1 MKEKHLYRTLL
12 WAVSVLGVLCFIFGN
27 SLAPASESAEESRG
41 VFSVL
46 LSVFPFITHHIVR
59 KLAHVA
65 EYALLGVHLSF
76 APMLFHR
83 RASVPLVLLFG
94 VFVALADEGIQSFV
108 PGRGASFSDVAI
120 DSFGYFAALFL
131 MLFFFFLVS
140 QKRRRG
146 AHV

>member
-27 SLAPASESAEESRG
+27 SLTPASESAEESRG

-76 APMLFHR
+76 APMLFSR

-94 VFVALADEGIQSFV
+94 VFVALADEGKRTAGGVRKYDGYCSLY
-108 PGRGASFSDVAI
+108 PKKESGRPAGVVCHA
-120 DSFGYFAALFL
+120 G
-131 MLFFFFLVS
+131 
-140 QKRRRG
+140 RR
-146 AHV
+146 